1 MLLQTKANFEKG
13 LSLIEKEHL
22 ADGETI
28 VQAIMGFKD
37 NVGVLIATESRV
49 IFYAKKMFGFDLES
63 FLFKNIASIE
73 YSSGFLGLK
82 ELVINS
88 SGNDVKV
95 QHMTEWS
102 GGSIK
107 DFIDYV
113 NSNSGQS
120 NNIQIVQDDIPSQ
133 IKKLSDL
140 RDQGILTDDEFSVKK
155 AELLSKM

>member
-1 MLLQTKANFEKG
+1 MLLQTKANYEKAM
-13 LSLIEKEHL
+13 SLIEKGHL

-28 VQAIMGFKD
+28 VHSIMGFKD
-37 NVGVLIATESRV
+37 RLGILVATETRV
-49 IFYAKKMFGFDLES
+49 VFYAERMFGFDLES

-73 YSSGFLGLK
+73 YSAGLLSK

-88 SGNDVKV
+88 SGNDAKV
-95 QHMTEWS
+95 QHLTEWS